1 MKHPNSVEHPDFEK
15 VVDQFYEALFRF
27 ALSLCQNE
35 AEACDITQQ
44 TFYLWATKGHQLR
57 DKTKVKSWLFTT
69 LHREFLGGRRRQ
81 TRFPHHEVS
90 LVERELPSV
99 PETTVNDA
107 DSGTVLEALWE
118 IEELF
123 RTPLVLFY
131 LKEYS
136 YQEIAETLD
145 IPAGT
150 VMSRLS
156 RGKEQLRKRL
166 GESNVKSDKI
176 VSLASAVKAGQSANL

>member
-1 MKHPNSVEHPDFEK
+1 M
-15 VVDQFYEALFRF
+15 
-27 ALSLCQNE
+27 
-35 AEACDITQQ
+35 
-44 TFYLWATKGHQLR
+44 
-57 DKTKVKSWLFTT
+57 
-69 LHREFLGGRRRQ
+69 
-81 TRFPHHEVS
+81 
-90 LVERELPSV
+90 
-99 PETTVNDA
+99 
-107 DSGTVLEALWE
+107 LEALWE